1 MLEIFVNQAWLNWF
15 VKCNDVGRLDG
26 QNGDTIIMAVVGS
39 LLSCYWQFQNVI
51 LLMAI
56 VINFYVS

>member
-1 MLEIFVNQAWLNWF
+1 MM
-15 VKCNDVGRLDG
+15 LDG
-26 QNGDTIIMAVVGS
+26 QNGDTIIKAIVGS

-51 LLMAI
+51 MLMAI